1 MHNGVKYLLLY
12 IMYSIY
18 IMSTIEVHVEIPY
31 KSYVKYE
38 FENNKLKVDRVLAT
52 AMHYPGNYGY
62 IPNTLADDGD
72 AIDVL
77 IINSAPFFP
86 GSYVQCR
93 VLGMLITEDEKGM
106 DQKVIAL
113 PIEKVDRENDDI
125 KDISD
130 VNENTLYIIKDFF
143 TNYKNNEPNKWVKC
157 GDYENK
163 KKTITFIQEK
173 TL

>member
-1 MHNGVKYLLLY
+1 
-12 IMYSIY
+12 
-18 IMSTIEVHVEIPY
+18 MSTIEVHVEISY

-38 FENNKLKVDRVLAT
+38 FENNKLMVDRVLAT

-77 IINSAPFFP
+77 IINSTPFFP
-86 GSYVQCR
+86 GSYVKCR
-93 VLGMLITEDEKGM
+93 VLGMLITEDENGM

-113 PIEKVDRENDDI
+113 PISKVDRENNNI
-125 KDISD
+125 KDIDD
-130 VNENTLYIIKDFF
+130 VNENTLSIIKDFF

-163 KKTITFIQEK
+163 EKTITFIQEK
-173 TL
+173 TLS

>member
-1 MHNGVKYLLLY
+1 
-12 IMYSIY
+12 
-18 IMSTIEVHVEIPY
+18 MSTIEVHVEISY

-38 FENNKLKVDRVLAT
+38 FENNKLMVDRVLAT

-77 IINSAPFFP
+77 IINSTPFFP
-86 GSYVQCR
+86 GSYVKCR

-113 PIEKVDRENDDI
+113 PISKVDRENNNI
-125 KDISD
+125 KDIDD
-130 VNENTLYIIKDFF
+130 VNKNTLSIIKDFF

-163 KKTITFIQEK
+163 EKTITFIQEK
-173 TL
+173 TLS

>member
-1 MHNGVKYLLLY
+1 
-12 IMYSIY
+12 
-18 IMSTIEVHVEIPY
+18 MSTIEVHVEISY

-38 FENNKLKVDRVLAT
+38 FENNKLMVDRVLAT

-77 IINSAPFFP
+77 IINSTPFFP

-93 VLGMLITEDEKGM
+93 VLGMLITEDENGM

-113 PIEKVDRENDDI
+113 PISKVDRENNNI
-125 KDISD
+125 KDIDD
-130 VNENTLYIIKDFF
+130 VNKNTLSIIKDFF

-163 KKTITFIQEK
+163 EKTITFIQEK
-173 TL
+173 TLS

>member
-1 MHNGVKYLLLY
+1 
-12 IMYSIY
+12 
-18 IMSTIEVHVEIPY
+18 MSTIEVHVEISY

-38 FENNKLKVDRVLAT
+38 FENNKLIVDRVLAT

-77 IINSAPFFP
+77 IINSTPFFP

-93 VLGMLITEDEKGM
+93 VLGMLITEDENGM

-113 PIEKVDRENDDI
+113 PISKIDRENDDI
-125 KDISD
+125 KDIDD
-130 VNENTLYIIKDFF
+130 VNKNTLSIIKDFF

-163 KKTITFIQEK
+163 EKTITFIQEK

>member
-1 MHNGVKYLLLY
+1 
-12 IMYSIY
+12 
-18 IMSTIEVHVEIPY
+18 MSTIEVHVEISY

-38 FENNKLKVDRVLAT
+38 FENNKLIVDRVLAT

-77 IINSAPFFP
+77 IINSTPFFP

-93 VLGMLITEDEKGM
+93 VLGMLITEDENGM

-113 PIEKVDRENDDI
+113 PISKIDRENDDI
-125 KDISD
+125 KDIDD
-130 VNENTLYIIKDFF
+130 VNENTLSIIKDFF

-163 KKTITFIQEK
+163 EKTITFIQEK

>member
-1 MHNGVKYLLLY
+1 M
-12 IMYSIY
+12 
-18 IMSTIEVHVEIPY
+18 
-31 KSYVKYE
+31 
-38 FENNKLKVDRVLAT
+38 VDRVLAT

-77 IINSAPFFP
+77 IINSTPFFP

-93 VLGMLITEDEKGM
+93 VLGMLITEDENGM

-113 PIEKVDRENDDI
+113 PISKVDRENDDI
-125 KDISD
+125 KDIDD
-130 VNENTLYIIKDFF
+130 VNKNTLSIIKDFF

-163 KKTITFIQEK
+163 EKTITFIQEK
-173 TL
+173 TLI

>member
-1 MHNGVKYLLLY
+1 
-12 IMYSIY
+12 
-18 IMSTIEVHVEIPY
+18 MSTIEVHVEIPY

-38 FENNKLKVDRVLAT
+38 FENNKLMVDRVLAT

-72 AIDVL
+72 AVDVL

-93 VLGMLITEDEKGM
+93 VLGMLITEDENGM

-113 PIEKVDRENDDI
+113 PISKVDRENDDI
-125 KDISD
+125 KDIDD
-130 VNENTLYIIKDFF
+130 VNENTLSIIKDFF

-163 KKTITFIQEK
+163 EKTITFIQEK
-173 TL
+173 TLS

>member
-1 MHNGVKYLLLY
+1 
-12 IMYSIY
+12 
-18 IMSTIEVHVEIPY
+18 MSTIEVHVEIPY

-38 FENNKLKVDRVLAT
+38 FENNKLMVDRVLAT

-72 AIDVL
+72 AVDVL

-93 VLGMLITEDEKGM
+93 VLGMLITEDENGM

-113 PIEKVDRENDDI
+113 PISKVDRENDDI
-125 KDISD
+125 KDIDD
-130 VNENTLYIIKDFF
+130 VNKNTLSIIKDFF

-163 KKTITFIQEK
+163 EKTITFIQEK
-173 TL
+173 TLI

>member
-1 MHNGVKYLLLY
+1 
-12 IMYSIY
+12 
-18 IMSTIEVHVEIPY
+18 MSTIEVHVEIPY

-38 FENNKLKVDRVLAT
+38 FENNKLMVDRVLAT

-77 IINSAPFFP
+77 IINSTPFFP

-113 PIEKVDRENDDI
+113 PISKVDRENDDI

-130 VNENTLYIIKDFF
+130 VNENTLSIIKDFY
-143 TNYKNNEPNKWVKC
+143 TNYKNNESNKWVKC

-163 KKTITFIQEK
+163 EKTITFIQEK
-173 TL
+173 TLS

>member
-1 MHNGVKYLLLY
+1 
-12 IMYSIY
+12 
-18 IMSTIEVHVEIPY
+18 MSTIEVHVEIPY

-125 KDISD
+125 KNIGD
-130 VNENTLYIIKDFF
+130 VNENSLAIIKDFF

-163 KKTITFIQEK
+163 EKTITFIQEK
-173 TL
+173 TLS

>member
-1 MHNGVKYLLLY
+1 
-12 IMYSIY
+12 
-18 IMSTIEVHVEIPY
+18 MSTIEVHVEISY

-38 FENNKLKVDRVLAT
+38 FENNKLMVDRVLAT

-77 IINSAPFFP
+77 IINSTPFFP
-86 GSYVQCR
+86 GSYVKCR
-93 VLGMLITEDEKGM
+93 VLGMLITEDENGM

-113 PIEKVDRENDDI
+113 PISKVDRENNNI
-125 KDISD
+125 KDIDD
-130 VNENTLYIIKDFF
+130 VNKNTLSIIKDFF

-163 KKTITFIQEK
+163 EKTITFIQEK
-173 TL
+173 TLS

>member
-1 MHNGVKYLLLY
+1 
-12 IMYSIY
+12 
-18 IMSTIEVHVEIPY
+18 MSTIEVHVEISY

-38 FENNKLKVDRVLAT
+38 FENNKLMVDRVLAT

-72 AIDVL
+72 AVDVL

-113 PIEKVDRENDDI
+113 PISKVLHWIAGPPVR
-125 KDISD
+125 
-130 VNENTLYIIKDFF
+130 
-143 TNYKNNEPNKWVKC
+143 WVSLQFAGPSMRGAVAGRAAGARRQVVQPRHFPRPRVRRPRRLSRGKEAAR
-157 GDYENK
+157 GAAQG
-163 KKTITFIQEK
+163 I
-173 TL
+173 

>member
-1 MHNGVKYLLLY
+1 
-12 IMYSIY
+12 
-18 IMSTIEVHVEIPY
+18 MSTIEVHIEIPY
-31 KSYVKYE
+31 NSYVKYE
-38 FENNKLKVDRVLAT
+38 FENNKLMVDRVLAT

-77 IINSAPFFP
+77 IINYTPFFP

-93 VLGMLITEDEKGM
+93 VLGMLITEDENGM

-113 PIEKVDRENDDI
+113 PISKVDRENNNI
-125 KDISD
+125 KDIDD
-130 VNENTLYIIKDFF
+130 VNENTLSIIKDFF

-163 KKTITFIQEK
+163 EKTITFIQEK
-173 TL
+173 TLS